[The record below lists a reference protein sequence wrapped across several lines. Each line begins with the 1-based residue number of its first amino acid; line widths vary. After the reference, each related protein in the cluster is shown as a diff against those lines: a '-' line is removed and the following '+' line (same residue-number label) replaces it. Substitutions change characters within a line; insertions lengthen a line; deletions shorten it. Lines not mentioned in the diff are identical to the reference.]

1 MPQSTIRVRPWPWSS
16 PRRAATWATS
26 GCEVL
31 DRSTQPSRLA
41 DSSSAAG
48 PHSVWS
54 FAASRLANRSATSC
68 STWAAKA
75 ASSR

>member
-1 MPQSTIRVRPWPWSS
+1 MPHSTTRVRPWPWSS
-16 PRRAATWATS
+16 SRSAAIWATS

-31 DRSTQPSRLA
+31 ERSTQPSRLA
-41 DSSSAAG
+41 DSSSAAS
-48 PHSVWS
+48 PQRVWS